1 MGEIKMRNWLC
12 GVGLQRRRWRKS
24 GKMGNK
30 DYKNYNILGVGELDL
45 EWENLRR
52 LWSLS
57 RRKHVYKKK
66 KKVGRN
72 YCGFKENV

>member
-1 MGEIKMRNWLC
+1 MGA
-12 GVGLQRRRWRKS
+12 GLQRRRLNKI

-30 DYKNYNILGVGELDL
+30 DYKTYKTLGVGELDL

-52 LWSLS
+52 LWSLG

-66 KKVGRN
+66 EK
-72 YCGFKENV
+72 